1 MHRGF
6 SASNR
11 AFATEAGK
19 FYPRIQDCLMQFNFI
34 RIFVPSS
41 RNTLADILL
50 GKASPLKKS
59 RRSISASP
67 TKGRGKSVARPL
79 VPETPLLRRSPRKQA
94 KDLSKCFEGDIR
106 PGMP

>member
-1 MHRGF
+1 
-6 SASNR
+6 
-11 AFATEAGK
+11 
-19 FYPRIQDCLMQFNFI
+19 MQLNFN

-59 RRSISASP
+59 RRSVSASP

-79 VPETPLLRRSPRKQA
+79 VPETPLFNANLRRSPRKQV
-94 KDLSKCFEGDIR
+94 KDLSTAEDGIR
-106 PGMP
+106 AGRP